1 MFKIKF
7 VNTDTIYTK
16 DSITY
21 WPSHKYGRAFIAF
34 IVTLWVAFFALSLWV
49 LFDNTTMDTR
59 VFIIILMI
67 SISIVSWMLYRLA
80 LRSMY
85 VKVVV
90 NDTEVVYNN
99 FHSGEEWIVE
109 WKKVNSVYFKE
120 ENWYGRKMCIITYE
134 TSGCEEFF
142 EKKCCDFILPV
153 FMVDENK
160 LLQFIPKE
168 LWKNTPWP

>member
-1 MFKIKF
+1 MKSN
-7 VNTDTIYTK
+7 NTKTIYAT

-21 WPSHKYGRAFIAF
+21 WPSYKYGRAFIAF
-34 IVTLWVAFFALSLWV
+34 IVILWGAFFALSLLV

-59 VFIIILMI
+59 VFIIMLMI
-67 SISIVSWMLYRLA
+67 SISVVSWMLFRLA
-80 LRSMY
+80 LKSMY

-99 FHSGEEWIVE
+99 FYSGEEWIIKWE
-109 WKKVNSVYFKE
+109 KVNFVYFKE

-134 TSGCEEFF
+134 NSGCEDIF

-153 FMVDENK
+153 CLVDENK

-168 LWKNTPWP
+168 LWKNTPWS